1 LRPDPAL
8 LKKIKE
14 VKVMKRYFLLLTAC
28 TLIVLGSC
36 KPVYNP
42 PVQSVV
48 PSLAEKY
55 ADYFPIG
62 SMIKADLLEIASDT
76 AIKHC
81 SIVTF
86 NTFLFNRVHPQENI
100 YYWDDCDKMIGFAR
114 AHSMKIRGHT
124 LIYDKTDPEW
134 IFKDNNQT
142 VSREVLIERM
152 KQHIQ
157 TIVGRYKGQVDN
169 WDVVNEATADI
180 FGGDCISDIYKRTR
194 WQQIIGDEYIELA
207 FRFAHEAD
215 PNAKLFFNENYIEG
229 SAGALKRQRLYSI
242 VKGLLA
248 KGVPIHGIGIQG
260 HWEMNVPDVDEI
272 LSAIDL
278 FASLG
283 LEVQITELDIS
294 FYPLLRWYIPALV
307 PKIENFT
314 EDMSLEQA
322 WRYHTLFNGLR
333 TRKEKLTGVVF
344 WGLSDD
350 ISWLRFMPDTRND
363 WPLLFDGQYQPK
375 KAFWAVVDFQ

>member
-1 LRPDPAL
+1 
-8 LKKIKE
+8 
-14 VKVMKRYFLLLTAC
+14 MKRYLFLLTVCAMV
-28 TLIVLGSC
+28 VLGSC

-42 PVQSVV
+42 PVLPEV

-114 AHSMKIRGHT
+114 AHNMKIRAHS
-124 LIYDKTDPEW
+124 LIYDKTNPEW

-152 KQHIQ
+152 KQHLQ
-157 TIVGRYKGQVDN
+157 TIVGRYKGQVDY
-169 WDVVNEATADI
+169 WTVVNEATGEILYDDPD
-180 FGGDCISDIYKRTR
+180 GTPVISCALYKPSK
-194 WQQIIGDEYIELA
+194 WQQIIGDEYVELA

-215 PNAKLFFNENYIEG
+215 PQAKLFYNENALEG
-229 SAGALKRQRLYSI
+229 VAGSDKRFKTYTILKN
-242 VKGLLA
+242 LLS

-260 HWEMNVPDVDEI
+260 HWRINMPDVDEI

-314 EDMSLEQA
+314 EEMSLDQA

-333 TRKEKLTGVVF
+333 SRKDKLTGVVF

-350 ISWLRFMPDTRND
+350 TSWLRTQPDTRMD

-375 KAFWAVVDFQ
+375 KAFWAVVDFP

>member
-1 LRPDPAL
+1 M
-8 LKKIKE
+8 E
-14 VKVMKRYFLLLTAC
+14 VKVMNRYFILLTAC
-28 TLIVLGSC
+28 AIVVLGSC
-36 KPVYNP
+36 KPQYNP
-42 PVQSVV
+42 PVLPEV

-62 SMIKADLLEIASDT
+62 SMIRVEDIENSPQTIT
-76 AIKHC
+76 KHC
-81 SIVTF
+81 SIVTCPAF
-86 NTFLFNRVHPQENI
+86 FFYRVHPQENI
-100 YYWDDCDKMIGFAR
+100 YYWDDADKLIEFAR
-114 AHSMKIRGHT
+114 ANSMKIRGHT
-124 LIYDKTDPEW
+124 LIWDQTTPDW
-134 IFKDNNQT
+134 IFKDNNET

-157 TIVGRYKGQVDN
+157 TVVGRYKGQVDC
-169 WDVVNEATADI
+169 WDVVNEATGIILDDPDGI
-180 FGGDCISDIYKRTR
+180 PVISCGLYQPSK
-194 WQQIIGDEYIELA
+194 WQQIIGDEYVELA

-215 PNAKLFFNENYIEG
+215 PQAKLFFNENAIEG
-229 SAGALKRQRLYSI
+229 VVGANKRFKTYTILKN
-242 VKGLLA
+242 LLA

-260 HWEMNVPDVDEI
+260 HWRINTPDVDEI

-314 EDMSLEQA
+314 EDMSLDQA

-333 TRKEKLTGVVF
+333 SRKDKLTGVVF

-350 ISWLRFMPDTRND
+350 ISWLRRIPDTRMD